1 MAYNIGPK
9 IGIDGEK
16 EFRQSLRNINDEY
29 KALEAESRSLA
40 SAMDAQGDEQQK
52 LVSHSKQLEKQID
65 AQKRKMTLLEDAL
78 KKTSDLH
85 GENSIQAI
93 RLRGALYDTQATI
106 SNLEG
111 ELRGTNAEMVAFS
124 SEALE
129 LAEKSR
135 LLDEAETSLNKQI
148 RDLESAYKAIQSE
161 SKMLSATY
169 ASNENES
176 KNLEIQTEQLAKQLD
191 NQRQKASLLVD
202 AVSNASEKYGENS
215 SEANRLRAS
224 LYDTQATISNLEN
237 ELTDTSK
244 RLENMAE
251 GFEDVG
257 QEAGQAEG
265 AVLDFADVVG
275 ANLLG
280 DLASDALQAMGDAVA
295 DFAKGM
301 PEAAAEVKAASSQF
315 EQAFG
320 EMEGSARNALEGIA
334 DETGITASR
343 MQESFT
349 GIFSFSKTM
358 GADSA
363 AALDLSSRAMLA
375 AADSAAYYD
384 KSIEEATETLQS
396 FLKGNY
402 EHDAALGISAT
413 ETVRNTAANELYAK
427 SFNELSESQ
436 KVDVLLSM
444 VEAGNAASGALG
456 QAAREA
462 DSWAN
467 VTGELDETMHQLQA
481 TLGAPVLEAL
491 IPVIQQLTAGIQAM
505 TEEADWKVL
514 NDSIDDF
521 SASMEN
527 ADKQLS
533 AARTEISSTAIMAQT
548 YVKRLTELEQAGLD
562 NASAQEEY
570 RRTVEL
576 LNETIPGLNVTINEH
591 TGHIDQSTASI
602 LANVEAWKA
611 EAVAQAEAERM
622 SSMVRSYAE
631 AEVALNDATAQR
643 TTIEGQL
650 KAVEAQLLAMGVDIT
665 KGTAKQATSFG
676 LAGDAAG
683 GFAQDII
690 MLNSEE
696 GRLRAEH
703 GKLLAEQ
710 ARLDEEIAAGTETLA
725 EWEGQIDSTVEAS
738 EELKE
743 ATAQTTEEVDLVAE
757 AYAAAKEEA
766 RASIDSQIGL
776 FDQLS
781 TESSMSAQEIIEN
794 WQAQQ
799 QAFLNYEDNL
809 KKAVDMGLDEALVR
823 QLADGSEQSMA
834 ILNEFVN
841 GTEAS
846 IDEINAAFRGRL
858 DAEDSVA
865 GEMARVE
872 QALESKKDNLYNQ
885 AYEGGKN
892 ISEGTADGMN
902 DYAYLVDQAADRI
915 ARAPS
920 KVITFV
926 NQMKS
931 PSRLMMSH
939 GRNIVEGLAIGVD
952 EKAKRLEKSMEDL
965 ALSGNQAYLDE
976 RISSMEALPA
986 SFGYPGM
993 AGGTTN
999 TYTTNFGGVTL
1010 QIYQQPGEDAQ
1021 DLAYRVMDLIQ
1032 AEVEQQ
1038 EVALYG

>member
-1 MAYNIGPK
+1 MGYNIGPK
-9 IGIDGEK
+9 IGIDGEA
-16 EFRQSLRNINDEY
+16 EFRRQIRDINTEY
-29 KALEAESRSLA
+29 KTLEAETKALTA
-40 SAMDAQGDEQQK
+40 AMESQGDEQQK
-52 LVSHSKQLEKQID
+52 LETQSKQLEKQLD
-65 AQKRKMTLLEDAL
+65 AQRRKMSLLQDAVD
-78 KKTSDLH
+78 KASNKY
-85 GENSIQAI
+85 GENSTEAT
-93 RLRGALYDTQATI
+93 RLRGVLYDTQATI
-106 SNLEG
+106 
-111 ELRGTNAEMVAFS
+111 T
-124 SEALE
+124 
-129 LAEKSR
+129 
-135 LLDEAETSLNKQI
+135 
-148 RDLESAYKAIQSE
+148 
-161 SKMLSATY
+161 
-169 ASNENES
+169 
-176 KNLEIQTEQLAKQLD
+176 
-191 NQRQKASLLVD
+191 
-202 AVSNASEKYGENS
+202 
-215 SEANRLRAS
+215 
-224 LYDTQATISNLEN
+224 NLEN

-251 GFEDVG
+251 GFENVG

-301 PEAAAEVKAASSQF
+301 PEAAAEVKASSSQF

-320 EMEGSARNALEGIA
+320 EMEGSARNALESIA

-363 AALDLSSRAMLA
+363 EALDLSSRAMLA

-384 KSIEEATETLQS
+384 KSIEEAAETLQS

-402 EHDAALGISAT
+402 ENDAALGISAT
-413 ETVRNTAANELYAK
+413 ETTRNTAANELYAK

-467 VTGELDETMHQLQA
+467 VTGELDEAMHQLQA

-562 NASAQEEY
+562 NAAAQEEY

-591 TGHIDQSTASI
+591 TGRIDQSTASI

-611 EAVAQAEAERM
+611 EAVAQVEAERM

-683 GFAQDII
+683 GFAQDILS
-690 MLNSEE
+690 LNSEE
-696 GRLRAEH
+696 GKLRAEH
-703 GKLLAEQ
+703 GKLLEEQ

-725 EWEGQIDSTVEAS
+725 QYEDQIDSTVEANTR
-738 EELKE
+738 LQE

-757 AYAAAKEEA
+757 AYAQAQEDA
-766 RASIDSQIGL
+766 RASIDAQIGL

-781 TESSMSAQEIIEN
+781 TESTMSAQEIIEN

-799 QAFLNYEDNL
+799 QAFLTYEENL

-823 QLADGSEQSMA
+823 QLSDGSEQSMI
-834 ILNEFVN
+834 ILNELVKN
-841 GTEAS
+841 TGVS
-846 IDEINAAFRGRL
+846 VGEINDAFRGL
-858 DAEDSVA
+858 S
-865 GEMARVE
+865 
-872 QALESKKDNLYNQ
+872 ESKKIAANAMAGISGVVSDATAGMYDAAYSSGEDTMLGLEQGIADNTWRVENKMSFVASRAHAVYN
-885 AYEGGKN
+885 EVLS
-892 ISEGTADGMN
+892 IM
-902 DYAYLVDQAADRI
+902 
-915 ARAPS
+915 
-920 KVITFV
+920 
-926 NQMKS
+926 S
-931 PSRLMMSH
+931 PSRVMKDS
-939 GRNIVEGLAIGVD
+939 GRDTVLGAVVGVD
-952 EKAKRLEKSMEDL
+952 ENAKCLEESMANL
-965 ALSGNQAYLDE
+965 AVAGQDAYLDA
-976 RISSMEALPA
+976 RIDAAESLPMA
-986 SFGYPGM
+986 YGYPGM
-993 AGGTTN
+993 AGGATN
-999 TYTTNFGGVTL
+999 THTTNFGGVTL

>member
-1 MAYNIGPK
+1 MGYNIGPK
-9 IGIDGEK
+9 IGIEGEK

-29 KALEAESRSLA
+29 KALEAETKA
-40 SAMDAQGDEQQK
+40 VAAAMANEGDEQKK
-52 LVSHSKQLEKQID
+52 LENQQKQLNKQID
-65 AQKRKMTLLEDAL
+65 KQREKKALLEDAVAKAT
-78 KKTSDLH
+78 KKYK
-85 GENSIQAI
+85 ENSTEVI
-93 RLRGALYDTQATI
+93 RLKGAVYD
-106 SNLEG
+106 
-111 ELRGTNAEMVAFS
+111 
-124 SEALE
+124 
-129 LAEKSR
+129 
-135 LLDEAETSLNKQI
+135 
-148 RDLESAYKAIQSE
+148 
-161 SKMLSATY
+161 
-169 ASNENES
+169 
-176 KNLEIQTEQLAKQLD
+176 
-191 NQRQKASLLVD
+191 VD
-202 AVSNASEKYGENS
+202 
-215 SEANRLRAS
+215 
-224 LYDTQATISNLEN
+224 ATISNLEN
-237 ELTDTSK
+237 ELADTSK

-315 EQAFG
+315 DQTFG
-320 EMEGSARNALEGIA
+320 EMEDSARNALEGIA

-363 AALDLSSRAMLA
+363 EALDLSSRAMLA

-384 KSIEEATETLQS
+384 RSIEDTTETLQS

-402 EHDAALGISAT
+402 ENDAALGISAT
-413 ETVRNTAANELYAK
+413 ETTRNTAANELYAK

-467 VTGELDETMHQLQA
+467 VTGELDEAMYQLQA
-481 TLGAPVLEAL
+481 TLGNPVLEAL
-491 IPVIQQLTAGIQAM
+491 IPVIQNVTREIKAM
-505 TEEADWKVL
+505 TEVSDWQIL
-514 NDSIDDF
+514 RDSVDSF
-521 SASMEN
+521 TASMEQ
-527 ADKQLS
+527 ADAEL
-533 AARTEISSTAIMAQT
+533 AAGKAEIDSTAIVAQT
-548 YVKRLTELEQAGLD
+548 YVKRLQELEEAGLKT
-562 NASAQEEY
+562 AAAQEEY
-570 RRTVEL
+570 RLTVDEL
-576 LNETIPGLNVTINEH
+576 NTLMPDLNLTINEQ
-591 TGHIDQSTASI
+591 TGYLDQNTASI
-602 LANVEAWKA
+602 LANVEQWKQWA
-611 EAVAQAEAERM
+611 FIQLQQEQMASLA
-622 SSMVRSYAE
+622 RSYAE
-631 AEVALNDATAQR
+631 VQQNVTAATVRRTEV
-643 TTIEGQL
+643 EGDL
-650 KAVEAQLLAMGVDIT
+650 EAVERQLLAMGIDVT
-665 KGTAKQATSFG
+665 KETLEQSATFG
-676 LAGDAAG
+676 VAGNSLMG
-683 GFAQDII
+683 YSVNVSR
-690 MLNSEE
+690 LNTEE
-696 GRLRAEH
+696 GKLRTEYVKLRNEYSQLEVTIEEGTQTMAEY
-703 GKLLAEQ
+703 
-710 ARLDEEIAAGTETLA
+710 
-725 EWEGQIDSTVEAS
+725 EGQLESTAETNGLLQD
-738 EELKE
+738 E
-743 ATAQTTEEVDLVAE
+743 TAETREEVDLVAE
-757 AYAAAKEEA
+757 AYAQAKDEA
-766 RASIDSQIGL
+766 RTSIDAQIGL

-781 TESSMSAQEIIEN
+781 MESSMSAAEIIEN

-799 QAFLNYEDNL
+799 HAFLNYEDNL

-834 ILNEFVN
+834 ILNELVN
-841 GTEAS
+841 STETNVA
-846 IDEINAAFRGRL
+846 EINNAFWGLSAA
-858 DAEDSVA
+858 
-865 GEMARVE
+865 
-872 QALESKKDNLYNQ
+872 KDNAAGAMAGVSSAISDAVDGVPDDMYDIG
-885 AYEGGKN
+885 EN
-892 ISEGTADGMN
+892 IDRGLANGMN

-993 AGGTTN
+993 SGGTTN
-999 TYTTNFGGVTL
+999 THTTNFGGVTL

>member
-1 MAYNIGPK
+1 MGYNIGPK
-9 IGIDGEK
+9 IGIDGEA
-16 EFRQSLRNINDEY
+16 EFRRQLRDINAEY
-29 KALEAESRSLA
+29 KALEAETKA
-40 SAMDAQGDEQQK
+40 VAAAMESQGDEQQK
-52 LVSHSKQLEKQID
+52 LESHTKQLIKQLDKQLDKEALLQD
-65 AQKRKMTLLEDAL
+65 AVAKAS
-78 KKTSDLH
+78 KKY
-85 GENSIQAI
+85 GENSTEAM
-93 RLRGALYDTQATI
+93 RLKGALYDTQTTI
-106 SNLEG
+106 TNLE
-111 ELRGTNAEMVAFS
+111 S
-124 SEALE
+124 
-129 LAEKSR
+129 
-135 LLDEAETSLNKQI
+135 
-148 RDLESAYKAIQSE
+148 
-161 SKMLSATY
+161 
-169 ASNENES
+169 
-176 KNLEIQTEQLAKQLD
+176 
-191 NQRQKASLLVD
+191 
-202 AVSNASEKYGENS
+202 
-215 SEANRLRAS
+215 
-224 LYDTQATISNLEN
+224 

-280 DLASDALQAMGDAVA
+280 DLASDALQAMGDAVM

-320 EMEGSARNALEGIA
+320 EMEGSARNALESIA

-343 MQESFT
+343 MQEPFT

-363 AALDLSSRAMLA
+363 EALDLSSRAMLA

-384 KSIEEATETLQS
+384 KSIEETTETLQS

-402 EHDAALGISAT
+402 ENDAALGISAT

-462 DSWAN
+462 DSWTN
-467 VTGELDETMHQLQA
+467 VTGELDEAMYQLQA
-481 TLGAPVLEAL
+481 TLGNPVLESL
-491 IPVIQQLTAGIQAM
+491 IPVIQNLTTGIKAM
-505 TEEADWKVL
+505 TEVAAWQEL
-514 NDSIDDF
+514 SGSMDDF
-521 SASMEN
+521 ASSVED
-527 ADKQLS
+527 ADKRLGD
-533 AARTEISSTAIMAQT
+533 AKTEINSAAIMAQT
-548 YVKRLTELEQAGLD
+548 YTKRLTELEQAGLD
-562 NASAQEEY
+562 NTAAQEEY

-591 TGHIDQSTASI
+591 TGHIDQSTAAI

-611 EAVAQAEAERM
+611 EAVAQVEAERM

-650 KAVEAQLLAMGVDIT
+650 KAVEAQLLTMGVDIT
-665 KGTAKQATSFG
+665 KGTANQATSFG

-683 GFAQDII
+683 GFAQDILS
-690 MLNSEE
+690 LNSEE
-696 GRLRAEH
+696 GRLRAEY
-703 GKLLAEQ
+703 GKLLEEQ

-725 EWEGQIDSTVEAS
+725 QYEGQIDSTVEAS
-738 EELKE
+738 EELQE
-743 ATAQTTEEVDLVAE
+743 TTAQTTEEIDLVAE
-757 AYAAAKEEA
+757 AYAVAKEEA
-766 RASIDSQIGL
+766 RASIDAQIGL

-781 TESSMSAQEIIEN
+781 TESSMSAAEIIEN

-834 ILNEFVN
+834 ILDEFVN

-872 QALESKKDNLYNQ
+872 QALESKKDDLYDQ

-892 ISEGTADGMN
+892 ISEGTAAGMN
-902 DYAYLVDQAADRI
+902 DYAYLVDRAADRI
-915 ARAPS
+915 AQAPS
-920 KVITFV
+920 KVITQV
-926 NQMKS
+926 NMMKS
-931 PSRLMMSH
+931 PSRLMMGH

-993 AGGTTN
+993 SGGTTN
-999 TYTTNFGGVTL
+999 THTTNFGGVTL